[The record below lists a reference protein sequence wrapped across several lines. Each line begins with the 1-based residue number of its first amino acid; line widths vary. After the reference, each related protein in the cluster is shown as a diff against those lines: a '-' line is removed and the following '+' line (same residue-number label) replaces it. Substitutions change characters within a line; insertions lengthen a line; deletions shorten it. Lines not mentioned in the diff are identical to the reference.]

1 MHLANFITRF
11 NEGDAIGNFMAYAK
25 WKRLCFI
32 FTSVWLSVANLSFS
46 SKSFALNTKVLNYHA
61 LSYFKELGVLY
72 YLFRA
77 LPLWGFFLNWHSLQ
91 LSVSSLEPAWSWDL
105 QFGLDQLTPNDSI
118 VSPSSPPLSLYN
130 AACHKPLSTPQMCVL
145 SCFLSF
151 CAFLF
156 CHLFPFPQCRSQQ
169 MSIVWF
175 CWRSLH

>member
-1 MHLANFITRF
+1 MLCHILKNSEYFIISLEHF
-11 NEGDAIGNFMAYAK
+11 PCE
-25 WKRLCFI
+25 
-32 FTSVWLSVANLSFS
+32 V
-46 SKSFALNTKVLNYHA
+46 
-61 LSYFKELGVLY
+61 
-72 YLFRA
+72 
-77 LPLWGFFLNWHSLQ
+77 FFLNWHSLQ

-156 CHLFPFPQCRSQQ
+156 CHLFPFPQRRSQQ